1 MAGEGGAEIDLYDNI
16 DEDFV
21 QECSD
26 LTELYDDVIAPS
38 TSEAAITAP
47 SVVLSKPSLN
57 NMGLHNGRRIATY
70 VGNLTWWTTDQDLL
84 EAANKLGINDVVE
97 IKFHENR
104 QNGQS
109 KGFCAMVFGSEQS
122 VRVAMD
128 KMPKT
133 EIHGQK
139 PVVTHCTKQNLS
151 VFEKASGG
159 DSQQTSRSRSDES
172 SGKSSGLSAG
182 SVNSSTSRAPPLMAT
197 PTMPAS
203 LGFSLRNNSS
213 LMGQATPNLRQMAGA
228 LPNTLQQALA
238 TQTLQAGLSGGGHM
252 GQLTLN
258 LPTVSGVLMTPSIPP
273 PPLPGNTSSLLPTAF
288 NLPNTISTSL
298 TGGTAQVNHNFFSQ
312 AIHAQG
318 ALPTP
323 VPAPASLLSLNT
335 SNSQAS
341 VRSQFDN
348 YGRPVIHTY
357 TPSSSGKLSE
367 SDFEDILQRNKTVS
381 SSAINRA
388 VQDAAGG
395 DYASA
400 IETLVTAISLIKQSK
415 IASDDRCRIL
425 INSLQDTLHGI
436 ESKSYGTK
444 SSSRRRRRSYSDSGS
459 DDGMD
464 EYSSSNATSG
474 RRHRDRGNRSRSRD
488 RHDRRRHSRD
498 RTAGSNTSYY
508 GPQSS
513 MQLPSG
519 TGLSSGISISSV
531 GNSGQGNCSGG
542 STASSDRYRD
552 SRYRH

>member
-1 MAGEGGAEIDLYDNI
+1 MRILYRYAS
-16 DEDFV
+16 FFQLTV

-38 TSEAAITAP
+38 TSEAAITAQ
-47 SVVLSKPSLN
+47 SVVPSLN

-84 EAANKLGINDVVE
+84 EAANKLGINDVIE

-151 VFEKASGG
+151 IFEKASGG

-172 SGKSSGLSAG
+172 SGKSSGLSAATG

-213 LMGQATPNLRQMAGA
+213 LMGQATPNLRQMANA

-238 TQTLQAGLSGGGHM
+238 TQTLHAGLSGGGHL

-298 TGGTAQVNHNFFSQ
+298 TSGTAQVNHNFFSQ

-388 VQDAAGG
+388 VQDAASG

-464 EYSSSNATSG
+464 EYGSSSATSG

-488 RHDRRRHSRD
+488 RHDRHRHSRD

-508 GPQSS
+508 GSQSS

-531 GNSGQGNCSGG
+531 GNSGQGNCSGN
-542 STASSDRYRD
+542 STTSSDRYRD

>member
-38 TSEAAITAP
+38 TSEGSISAP

-84 EAANKLGINDVVE
+84 EAASKLGINDVIE

-109 KGFCAMVFGSEQS
+109 KGFCAMVLGSEQS

-151 VFEKASGG
+151 IFEKASGG
-159 DSQQTSRSRSDES
+159 DTQQTSRSRSDES
-172 SGKSSGLSAG
+172 SGKSSGLSAAPG

-213 LMGQATPNLRQMAGA
+213 LMGQATPNLRQMANA

-238 TQTLQAGLSGGGHM
+238 TQTLHAGLSGGGHL

-298 TGGTAQVNHNFFSQ
+298 TSGTAQVNHNFFSQ

-335 SNSQAS
+335 SNSQTS

-357 TPSSSGKLSE
+357 TPCKCQLH
-367 SDFEDILQRNKTVS
+367 T
-381 SSAINRA
+381 
-388 VQDAAGG
+388 
-395 DYASA
+395 
-400 IETLVTAISLIKQSK
+400 SL
-415 IASDDRCRIL
+415 
-425 INSLQDTLHGI
+425 
-436 ESKSYGTK
+436 
-444 SSSRRRRRSYSDSGS
+444 
-459 DDGMD
+459 
-464 EYSSSNATSG
+464 
-474 RRHRDRGNRSRSRD
+474 
-488 RHDRRRHSRD
+488 
-498 RTAGSNTSYY
+498 
-508 GPQSS
+508 
-513 MQLPSG
+513 
-519 TGLSSGISISSV
+519 
-531 GNSGQGNCSGG
+531 
-542 STASSDRYRD
+542 
-552 SRYRH
+552 